1 MEDSNMD
8 TAGLCRT
15 RFVWHVTRFDSSRSR
30 LGLKMRIRIH
40 LSTCSGDEDRTV
52 LDLQIGSGKLDWQK
66 SPPWGVLFSMSEESG
81 GAVKKSIWYD
91 WHCHIGIGSTLP
103 TRHSTTRCRAYPVTE
118 NCRSDLSLTNGNLV
132 TKSHDKMPEMIRSC
146 RCYVYFWY
154 FWIWCSFLWKNPMET
169 ILVCNRIETAPWVPG
184 FHGLRSARL
193 LSLATEPQLPRWK
206 WWNEMQG

>member
-1 MEDSNMD
+1 MNLNDFCSICNMISSDLSSFGCHLSSDRWSQQLVFLGCGCVGFLWHVCHMEDSNMD

-52 LDLQIGSGKLDWQK
+52 FGPPKLEVANWTDRNL
-66 SPPWGVLFSMSEESG
+66 PREECFFLCQRNRE
-81 GAVKKSIWYD
+81 VPFWNPFDMID
-91 WHCHIGIGSTLP
+91 IVTIGIGSTLP

-132 TKSHDKMPEMIRSC
+132 NEI
-146 RCYVYFWY
+146 
-154 FWIWCSFLWKNPMET
+154 LWQDARNDN
-169 ILVCNRIETAPWVPG
+169 IL
-184 FHGLRSARL
+184 
-193 LSLATEPQLPRWK
+193 
-206 WWNEMQG
+206 